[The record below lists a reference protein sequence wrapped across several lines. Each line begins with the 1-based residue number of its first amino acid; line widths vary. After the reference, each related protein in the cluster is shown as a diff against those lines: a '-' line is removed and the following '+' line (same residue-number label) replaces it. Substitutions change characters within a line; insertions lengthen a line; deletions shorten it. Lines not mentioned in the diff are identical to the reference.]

1 MSLPETPRA
10 NLLGIGISAVNMP
23 EALRLI
29 HSVLAMGKKGY
40 ICVTG
45 VHGIMEAQR
54 DPCFKRILN
63 DSFLTTPDGLPTV
76 WVGKIQGH
84 SAMARV
90 YGPDLMLEVC
100 KHSKESGLTHFLY
113 GGKAGVAE
121 LLRSSLTAKFPGVK
135 IVGSC
140 TPPFRNLNAQEEEEL
155 QQLITRLKPD
165 VFWVGLSTP
174 KQERFM
180 AAYLPRLETKLMI
193 GVGAAFDIH
202 AGLLRDSPDWVKRAG
217 LQWCHRLLQEPQR
230 LWKRYLLNNPRF
242 LWKIAFQLGG
252 LTRYTL

>member
-29 HSVLAMGKKGY
+29 HSVLARGKKGY

-90 YGPDLMLEVC
+90 YGPDLMLEVA
-100 KHSKESGLTHFLY
+100 S
-113 GGKAGVAE
+113 
-121 LLRSSLTAKFPGVK
+121 TARK
-135 IVGSC
+135 VGSR
-140 TPPFRNLNAQEEEEL
+140 TSYTE
-155 QQLITRLKPD
+155 
-165 VFWVGLSTP
+165 G
-174 KQERFM
+174 
-180 AAYLPRLETKLMI
+180 RLE
-193 GVGAAFDIH
+193 
-202 AGLLRDSPDWVKRAG
+202 S
-217 LQWCHRLLQEPQR
+217 
-230 LWKRYLLNNPRF
+230 LNCCDPH
-242 LWKIAFQLGG
+242 
-252 LTRYTL
+252 